1 MVVSVTDYV
10 LGLTTISQIN
20 MPHDNITDKYA
31 KFVEEL
37 EIYGHTVMDTI
48 PSIARGVK
56 KRKT

>member
-48 PSIARGVK
+48 PSIAWK
-56 KRKT
+56 